1 MERVTLQ
8 SFSKVNIGL
17 KIVKKRRDGYH
28 DIHTVFQELD
38 FHDRISLK
46 KKKSGCSFKSNVNWL
61 SNNNSN
67 LCVKAWQSL
76 VQRFNIGGVKIELK
90 KNIPQVVV

>member
-1 MERVTLQ
+1 MERITLQ

-38 FHDRISLK
+38 FHDRDLIK
-46 KKKSGCSFKSNVNWL
+46 EKEKWMF
-61 SNNNSN
+61 
-67 LCVKAWQSL
+67 
-76 VQRFNIGGVKIELK
+76 F
-90 KNIPQVVV
+90 